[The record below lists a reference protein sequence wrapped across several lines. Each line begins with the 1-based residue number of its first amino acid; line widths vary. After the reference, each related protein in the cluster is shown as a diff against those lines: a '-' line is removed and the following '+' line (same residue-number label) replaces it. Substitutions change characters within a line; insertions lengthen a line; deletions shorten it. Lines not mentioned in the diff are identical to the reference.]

1 MAMLTLCVAGACS
14 HEDAPIAVT
23 PEPTERATLGITIGV
38 EGSTRAVSTDPAYGG
53 YEPGSGYENYLD
65 IPRGDYR
72 IYFFS
77 SDDKYIG
84 TFEPF
89 SKPVMSEEGLPEKD
103 QSALVPTYYYTFM
116 GDVPRDLPTQFK
128 LVVVANW
135 GNYPTD
141 EDLMEGNTTISELC
155 ECQESIYDA
164 LESPGEG
171 EWLTINRLIPFY
183 GVREYNLNTIAPEY
197 IEDGKIKGDVLI
209 DLRNN
214 EQALPLLRAMARVE
228 VILDN
233 PYASFSA
240 VEMTKINAQGYCAP
254 EANEH
259 TDYYHGSK
267 EGGYYYDWD
276 NDFMRDLHLVEGAAK
291 TGLQFKKVAS
301 RTENA
306 DGTVTPEKWVAYM
319 PEYRNIGTNDFTKI
333 KVTLADPRTD
343 DEYKKDRPA
352 WTDPYKEIYFST
364 DGSEKNNAYDGQAK
378 KDEPG
383 RFNIER
389 NNVYRF
395 TIIDMSADFT
405 CDVDIQP
412 FAELKLSYD
421 LGLMRDERGDLM
433 IVPDAEGKL
442 PEYFEAFMKTH
453 PYPVDDNGNKL
464 LPQYDTYKNGDA
476 EMIVNQDYYAIIMGT
491 DGLMANATVWL
502 KDRTGCQV
510 KTNFVKIAGCEGS
523 DSYNCF
529 ERNLIEYSS
538 RIDATGRELTKDKQ
552 GEERVFHYPNHWA
565 IVRDSQGRL
574 VFKENN
580 NDFANQKRY
589 LVESWV
595 DEKDNEVCWIIE
607 RQEEQFVETKEEV
620 DIVSGEKKKYAYY
633 NCTYYLRRINKD
645 GTFTTGEEKENY
657 IVAPETE
664 KREVEE

>member
-1 MAMLTLCVAGACS
+1 MMAMLTLCVAGACS

-135 GNYPTD
+135 RNYPTD
-141 EDLMEGNTTISELC
+141 EDLVKDKTTIEDLYS
-155 ECQESIYDA
+155 CQESIYDA
-164 LESPGEG
+164 LTSPGEG
-171 EWLTINRLIPFY
+171 DWLTINRLIPFY
-183 GVREYNLNTIAPEY
+183 GVREYNLNTIASEY

-267 EGGYYYDWD
+267 EDGYYYDWD
-276 NDFMRDLHLVEGAAK
+276 NDFMRELHLVEGAAK
-291 TGLQFKKVAS
+291 TTGLQFKKVAS

-319 PEYRNIGTNDFTKI
+319 PEYQNIGTNDFTTI
-333 KVTLADPRTD
+333 KVTLADPDSPRPSTA
-343 DEYKKDRPA
+343 PA
-352 WTDPYKEIYFST
+352 WENPTNYIYFAT
-364 DGSEKNNAYDGQAK
+364 DGSEESNKNNVQATAAQ
-378 KDEPG
+378 PG

-395 TIIDMSADFT
+395 TITDMTAKLS
-405 CDVDIQP
+405 CEVDIQP
-412 FAELKLSYD
+412 YAEQWLLVDY
-421 LGLMRDERGDLM
+421 GLMRDERGDLM
-433 IVPDAEGKL
+433 FVIDKDGKL
-442 PEYFEAFMKTH
+442 PEYFNKYMESH
-453 PYPVDDNGNKL
+453 PEKWPKDEMTGKKL
-464 LPQYDTYKNGDA
+464 EVEDG
-476 EMIVNQDYYAIIMGT
+476 DYYAIVPEAGKNIT
-491 DGLMANATVWL
+491 EWDVWL
-502 KDRTGCQV
+502 KDS
-510 KTNFVKIAGCEGS
+510 AGCRILTNYRS
-523 DSYNCF
+523 DDSNPLCATRKVTAIYDWGTETF
-529 ERNLIEYSS
+529 EKNVRGEVVKQHHLDHTLIIE
-538 RIDATGRELTKDKQ
+538 DGD
-552 GEERVFHYPNHWA
+552 
-565 IVRDSQGRL
+565 GRL
-574 VFKENN
+574 VYTNALNEW
-580 NDFANQKRY
+580 RY
-589 LVESWV
+589 PVEAWDDKTGIFWYESSRSISDDKKTITYTYTEMDKNGV
-595 DEKDNEVCWIIE
+595 ATGNTTTYTETIE
-607 RQEEQFVETKEEV
+607 
-620 DIVSGEKKKYAYY
+620 
-633 NCTYYLRRINKD
+633 
-645 GTFTTGEEKENY
+645 
-657 IVAPETE
+657 
-664 KREVEE
+664 